1 MMMMITTIK
10 QSFFTKKSEETVSF
24 NASHSDK
31 KYERDLNSKDEKLKK
46 NDHSD
51 MDIHFNDDS
60 WCHGVDI

>member
-1 MMMMITTIK
+1 MITTIK
-10 QSFFTKKSEETVSF
+10 QSFLTKKSADGF